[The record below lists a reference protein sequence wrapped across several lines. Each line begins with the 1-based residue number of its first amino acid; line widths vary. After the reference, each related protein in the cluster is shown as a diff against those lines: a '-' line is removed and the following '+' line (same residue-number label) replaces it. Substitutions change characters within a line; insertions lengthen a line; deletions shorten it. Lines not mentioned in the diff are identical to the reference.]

1 MAKDIAKKIY
11 EVTAQ
16 LPDSE
21 KYGLQ
26 SQMRRA
32 AVSVAS
38 NIAEGAAR
46 KSYRDQAHFTQLAYS
61 SLMELFN
68 QFLLA
73 KELGFL
79 SNASEV
85 EFRRKVEELANKL
98 NSLRNSQLNRV
109 SEPETPYGNPSN
121 PQILNSSNP
130 QILESSNPQI
140 LESSNPQILESSNPQ
155 ILQMVDLQ
163 SQYQRLKP
171 DIDEA
176 IQRVL
181 DSSRYIKGPEVAA
194 FEEELAAWTNAKHVI
209 ACANGTDA
217 LQIALMALGLKPGDE
232 VIVPSFTYVATAE
245 VIGLLGLTPIMVDV
259 DPGTFNLTE
268 EFIEKAITPKT
279 KAVVPVHLFGQSADM
294 EPILA
299 IAKKHGLFVVEDNA
313 QAIGAEYT
321 FSDGSIKKTG
331 TMGHVGI
338 TSFFP
343 SKNLGCYGDGGAIFT
358 NDDELAARLRMIANH
373 GQKKRY
379 YHDAIGVNSRLDT
392 IQAAILL
399 VKLKYLNDY
408 SAARQKAAAYYDT
421 AFKDINWLQIPVRQP
436 NSTHVF
442 HQYTLKVKN
451 GRRDDLTQ
459 HLKSEGIP
467 FGVYYPVPLYKQ
479 KAFAPFYKGNELT
492 VTEQLC
498 REVISLPIHTEMNEE
513 LLQMIAT
520 AVSQF

>member
-1 MAKDIAKKIY
+1 M
-11 EVTAQ
+11 T
-16 LPDSE
+16 
-21 KYGLQ
+21 Q
-26 SQMRRA
+26 SFQG
-32 AVSVAS
+32 
-38 NIAEGAAR
+38 I
-46 KSYRDQAHFTQLAYS
+46 
-61 SLMELFN
+61 
-68 QFLLA
+68 
-73 KELGFL
+73 
-79 SNASEV
+79 
-85 EFRRKVEELANKL
+85 
-98 NSLRNSQLNRV
+98 
-109 SEPETPYGNPSN
+109 
-121 PQILNSSNP
+121 
-130 QILESSNPQI
+130 
-140 LESSNPQILESSNPQ
+140 
-155 ILQMVDLQ
+155 QMVDLKN
-163 SQYQRLKP
+163 QYLRVK
-171 DIDEA
+171 DEIDTA
-176 IQRVL
+176 VL
-181 DSSRYIKGPEVAA
+181 NCVASTKYINGPQVRDFQVAL
-194 FEEELAAWTNAKHVI
+194 ETYLGVDQVI
-209 ACANGTDA
+209 PCANGTDA

-259 DPGTFNLTE
+259 DPGTFNLTA
-268 EFIEKAITPKT
+268 EFVEKAITPKT

-299 IAKKHGLFVVEDNA
+299 VAKKHGLFVVEDNA

-321 FSDGSIKKTG
+321 FSDGNIKKTG
-331 TMGHVGI
+331 TMGHVG
-338 TSFFP
+338 TSSFFP

-358 NDDELAARLRMIANH
+358 NDSELAARLRMIANH

-451 GRRDDLTQ
+451 GRRDDLTE

-498 REVISLPIHTEMNEE
+498 REVISLPIHTEMDEE
-513 LLQMIAT
+513 LLQMIAA